1 MLRRLL
7 GMWRRVF
14 DLSGFATVLS
24 VLLVLSVSLNLVLAQ
39 RLRAATAPRASATSR
54 ALKVGQVVGTLAGET
69 RRGASPALHA
79 VLQAQRYDPRGDR
92 GTLLYFSSAKCKWS
106 QQNLATFTDL
116 ARRVRDHYRVVAV
129 DMTPGL
135 KNEPSHL
142 DDVPDALVLRN
153 LSSDSLQTYRI
164 SGTPETIVISPQSKI
179 DRVWVG
185 AYGPQNAAEVSQ
197 YFHVVLTPVV
207 RPQPVAQLR

>member
-14 DLSGFATVLS
+14 DLSGFATILS

-39 RLRAATAPRASATSR
+39 RLRAATTPRASPASR
-54 ALKVGQVVGTLAGET
+54 ALKVGQVVGALSGQT
-69 RRGASPALHA
+69 RHGTALRPE
-79 VLQAQRYDPRGDR
+79 LQAQRYDPRGDR

-106 QQNLATFTDL
+106 QYNLATFTDL
-116 ARRVRDHYRVVAV
+116 ARRVRDHYRIVAV
-129 DMTPGL
+129 DVTPGL
-135 KNEPSHL
+135 KDEPSHL
-142 DDVPDALVLRN
+142 DDVPGALVLRN
-153 LSSDSLQTYRI
+153 LSADTLQTFRI
-164 SGTPETIVISPQSKI
+164 SGTPETMVISPESKI